1 MRQASVNSLADK
13 GQRICGRPASVRQL
27 NKPSVPLL
35 VLVPSFFFERRQIG
49 DDVLPVLFLAEPRK
63 AHFRAR

>member
-1 MRQASVNSLADK
+1 MHQASVNYLSATGL
-13 GQRICGRPASVRQL
+13 RICGCPAPVRRS

-49 DDVLPVLFLAEPRK
+49 DDVLPVFFLA
-63 AHFRAR
+63 